1 MGSWPEPGNRVR
13 VDNCILSERMICSK
27 EQWNWEILTKNTCVP
42 KPSCFVFFSF
52 RFVSTVYQGRRV
64 SCQCK
69 PKSNRTLG
77 MRIITQDTTQWVN
90 ASLEISFSVF
100 WLCLVFLPS
109 FQPLASWVCCA
120 WQSWKNS
127 CLHWNWQCCSSSSV
141 SYHQNQTLCSKS
153 KRQTQSV
160 SRIDCLISLKQWLA
174 YNENWLW
181 WLVHFVEMPYTST
194 WQHQKHASGIL
205 DHTIYS

>member
-1 MGSWPEPGNRVR
+1 
-13 VDNCILSERMICSK
+13 
-27 EQWNWEILTKNTCVP
+27 
-42 KPSCFVFFSF
+42 
-52 RFVSTVYQGRRV
+52 
-64 SCQCK
+64 
-69 PKSNRTLG
+69 

-160 SRIDCLISLKQWLA
+160 SRINCFNKPKTMTCIQKKLVMMASWNVIHEHMTTSETCIRHSWPYHIQLA
-174 YNENWLW
+174 LFPGPAQLSITCNMDKCARRAWE
-181 WLVHFVEMPYTST
+181 
-194 WQHQKHASGIL
+194 QG
-205 DHTIYS
+205 